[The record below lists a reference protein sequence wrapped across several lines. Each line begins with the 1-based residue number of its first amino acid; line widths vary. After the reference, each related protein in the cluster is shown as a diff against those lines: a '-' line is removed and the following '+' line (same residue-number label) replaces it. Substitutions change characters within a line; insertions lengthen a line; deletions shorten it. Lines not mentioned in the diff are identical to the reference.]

1 MTRLIFWDVDTLHDF
16 MKREGKLYVAGAE
29 EIIPVVRRLT
39 DFAHDHRI
47 PIVASAD
54 NHDPSDAEISE
65 EPDWSTTFPPHCIR
79 GTPGQSKIA
88 ETALRDPLV
97 IEPEPQDPGALAHR
111 ILSHRGDFMLHKH
124 TVDVFTNA
132 NTVTLLRTLEPEAVV
147 LYGVATDFCDRHAVE
162 GLLRHSPRSRLY
174 LVTDAIRAIDP
185 EEGDR
190 LVSGWR
196 ERGVQTVESGEL
208 VRRGGLESVIHS
220 TAGASTQPIL
230 RQNGSMVKRR
240 HARRPNQP

>member
-29 EIIPVVRRLT
+29 EIIPVVRLLT

-54 NHDPSDAEISE
+54 NHDLSDAEISDA
-65 EPDWSTTFPPHCIR
+65 PDWRTTFPPHCMR
-79 GTPGQSKIA
+79 GTPGQLKIA
-88 ETALRDPLV
+88 ETALSDPLV

-111 ILSHRGDFMLHKH
+111 ILSHRGDFLLHKH
-124 TVDVFTNA
+124 TVDVFSNA
-132 NTVTLLRTLEPEAVV
+132 NTATVLRTLEPEAVV
-147 LYGVATDFCDRHAVE
+147 LYGVATDFCDRYTVE

-185 EEGDR
+185 AEGAR
-190 LVSGWR
+190 LVHGWR
-196 ERGVQTVESGEL
+196 ERGVQTVESIEL
-208 VRRGGLESVIHS
+208 TRGDVLDRYLPAPSV
-220 TAGASTQPIL
+220 
-230 RQNGSMVKRR
+230 
-240 HARRPNQP
+240 